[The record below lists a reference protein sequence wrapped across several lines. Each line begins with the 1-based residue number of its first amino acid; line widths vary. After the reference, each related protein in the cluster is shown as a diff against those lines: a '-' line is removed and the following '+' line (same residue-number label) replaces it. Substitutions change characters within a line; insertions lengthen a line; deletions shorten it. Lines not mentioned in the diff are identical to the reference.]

1 MTVVI
6 APSSQL
12 PQDDHPLL
20 GRHENDSIKIQK
32 LRHLPDKKME
42 FVFLVL

>member
-1 MTVVI
+1 MTVII

-32 LRHLPDKKME
+32 LRHLPDKKMV
-42 FVFLVL
+42 FVFFGL